1 MKHVFQKFQL
11 CTTIYDSVKLLIPFC
26 LTWWFC
32 SQKFYKCQAEVVE
45 GKIHILHSQRNL
57 LWNPDLISTC
67 CFPLDQFSLEIL
79 VLSSKQ
85 FGPCWFSWV
94 PWNPFS
100 LVESIVLLKQRNKAP
115 GQNKIEKAKGKS
127 RQTNKQKKTWRIF
140 LSCDFITSCT
150 KEHKLSSHEMRK
162 LWGQFVFFFLSF
174 YLISIIVFLF

>member
-11 CTTIYDSVKLLIPFC
+11 CTTIYDSAKLLIPFC

-127 RQTNKQKKTWRIF
+127 RQTNKQKKPGTSFSLVILLLHALKSTNSVLMKWENSEANLYF
-140 LSCDFITSCT
+140 SFSLFI
-150 KEHKLSSHEMRK
+150 
-162 LWGQFVFFFLSF
+162 
-174 YLISIIVFLF
+174 LFPL